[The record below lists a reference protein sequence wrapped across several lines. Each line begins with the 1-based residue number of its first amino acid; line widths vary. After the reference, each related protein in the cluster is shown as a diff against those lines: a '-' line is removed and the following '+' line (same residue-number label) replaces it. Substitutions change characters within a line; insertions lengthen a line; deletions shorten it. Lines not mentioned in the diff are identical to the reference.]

1 MKYEKY
7 QRNHVIVPGREK
19 ALDAFIHQEYK
30 GMQHKLQN
38 AFSSNSED
46 ALTWSCFDTLE
57 HLPSLN
63 KIEALDEILL
73 DSYEG
78 NSPLSFAGL
87 GISDSDIKI
96 HIGKEYTGNRVKEST
111 EVDASIEAPGILVF
125 IEAKLYSAVS
135 AASPPQKP
143 YDQIARKLRI
153 GLDAASETGNEFYF
167 IFLDIAPLE
176 KMNQRRPKSEAMGKS
191 PGGYN
196 EKWRSAWL
204 FRYYKN
210 GRANSLRP
218 LEEVLKGVVD
228 KSVVPAV
235 AANMGWLTWADL
247 FKCTLRATI
256 NSKLKQ
262 SHNKPLQ

>member
-7 QRNHVIVPGREK
+7 QRNHVTVPGREK
-19 ALDAFIHQEYK
+19 ALGTFIRQEYK
-30 GMQHKLQN
+30 GMQHKFQN

-57 HLPSLN
+57 NLPSLN
-63 KIEALDEILL
+63 KIKALDEILM

-78 NSPLSFAGL
+78 NSPLSFADL
-87 GISDSDIKI
+87 GIIDSDIKI
-96 HIGKEYTGNRVKEST
+96 HVGKKYTGNRIKEST
-111 EVDASIEAPGILVF
+111 EVDASIEASGVLIF
-125 IEAKLYSAVS
+125 IEAKLYSAVT

-153 GLDAASETGNEFYF
+153 GLDAALETESKFYF

-176 KMNQRRPKSEAMGKS
+176 KMNQRRTKSEAMEKS
-191 PGGYN
+191 SGGYN

-204 FRYYKN
+204 FSYYKK

-218 LEEVLKGVVD
+218 LEKIIEGIVD
-228 KSVVPAV
+228 KSFVPTV

-256 NSKLKQ
+256 NSI
-262 SHNKPLQ
+262 